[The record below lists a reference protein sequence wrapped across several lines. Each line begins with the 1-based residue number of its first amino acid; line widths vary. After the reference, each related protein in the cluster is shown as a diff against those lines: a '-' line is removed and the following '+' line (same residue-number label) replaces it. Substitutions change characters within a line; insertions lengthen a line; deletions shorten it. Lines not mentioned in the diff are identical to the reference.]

1 MKHFG
6 YCAGAFG
13 FFAATFFTMLSNG
26 ELHKEYA
33 SQLTKRQL
41 DIYRDIKMERFR
53 IWVKATIASFVFAV
67 FLSRFLEDKD
77 AHMRTCFMVF
87 VFFLIQ
93 YLIYTIHPKKQYML
107 QYIENQK
114 QSKAWLKVYKTMQLK
129 YHLGFVLGIV
139 AFALFSLFLSYNQ

>member
-1 MKHFG
+1 
-6 YCAGAFG
+6 
-13 FFAATFFTMLSNG
+13 MLSNG

-41 DIYRDIKMERFR
+41 DIYRDIKMDRFR

-114 QSKAWLKVYKTMQLK
+114 GNYKETLRESNHAIDLLGWNPQDRLKTYISNLK
-129 YHLGFVLGIV
+129 
-139 AFALFSLFLSYNQ
+139 ND